1 MTTPTST
8 GDADGLPSW
17 MPDEAS
23 LARLAS
29 EMLGNFTASE
39 PTAGTDGRP
48 AGADGMPTAVDGMP
62 AGAGGIS
69 AGAGGM
75 PIAVDGT
82 PPVRPPYPGN
92 LPGLAGPVSSP
103 NVPAAPAA
111 GVTVPAWPDLPRLA
125 VDDLARAGRLDWA
138 VPDAAESTPTFY
150 FVREQGTQ
158 APPELQRTA
167 SPVFDVATVRR
178 DFPILGEQ
186 VHGRQLV
193 WLDNAAT
200 TQKPQV
206 VIDRLVNFYQHENS
220 NVHRGVH
227 ALATRATDAYE
238 GARQTVADFLGAS
251 SAADV
256 VFTRGTTEAINL
268 VAQAWGADHVGP
280 GDEIVLS
287 HLEHHANIV
296 PWQQLA
302 ERVGARLKVIPV
314 DDDGQLDLAAYATL
328 LTERTRLVSVAHVS
342 NVVGTVVP
350 VQEIIAAAHRAGAR
364 VLVDGAQAV
373 AHLPVSVDLLD
384 ADFYVFS
391 GHKIFGP
398 TGIGALY
405 AKPDIM
411 HGLSPWQGGGNMIK
425 DVTFERTLY
434 ELPPRR
440 FEAGTGSIADAAGL
454 GTALD
459 YVTRLG
465 LPNIASYE
473 HALLR
478 YAADQMQT
486 VPDLRLIGTAP
497 DKASVLSFV
506 LAGYT
511 PEEVGSALDSCA
523 IAVRAGHH
531 CAQPILRRYG
541 LEGAVR
547 ASLSMYNTREEVDL
561 LVAALRQLAADAGR
575 R

>member
-1 MTTPTST
+1 MTMPTPTS
-8 GDADGLPSW
+8 DADGLSSW
-17 MPDEAS
+17 IPDEAS
-23 LARLAS
+23 LSRLAS
-29 EMLGNFTASE
+29 EMLGNFTTSE
-39 PTAGTDGRP
+39 PAAEIAGKTAGVDGVP
-48 AGADGMPTAVDGMP
+48 AAVDGMP
-62 AGAGGIS
+62 T
-69 AGAGGM
+69 GAGGM
-75 PIAVDGT
+75 PTGAGGMPAAVYGVL
-82 PPVRPPYPGN
+82 PPVRPSYPAS
-92 LPGLAGPVSSP
+92 LPGLAAPVSP
-103 NVPAAPAA
+103 PGVPAAR
-111 GVTVPAWPDLPRLA
+111 VTVPGWPDLPKLA
-125 VDDLARAGRLDWA
+125 FDDLTRAGLQDWA
-138 VPDAAESTPTFY
+138 APGAAESTPTFY
-150 FVREQGTQ
+150 FIQEQVPQ
-158 APPELQRTA
+158 LPPELQRTA
-167 SPVFDVATVRR
+167 APAFDVATVRR
-178 DFPILGEQ
+178 DFPILGER
-186 VHGRQLV
+186 VNGRQLV
-193 WLDNAAT
+193 WLDNGAT

-206 VIDRLVNFYQHENS
+206 VIDRLVDFYLHENS

-287 HLEHHANIV
+287 YLEHHANIV

-314 DDDGQLDLAAYATL
+314 DGDGQLDLAAYATL
-328 LTERTRLVSVAHVS
+328 LTDRTRLVSVAHVS
-342 NVVGTVVP
+342 NVVGTIVP

-434 ELPPRR
+434 EVPPRR

-459 YVTRLG
+459 YVSRLG
-465 LPNIASYE
+465 LQNIASYE

-478 YAADQMQT
+478 YATDQLQA
-486 VPDLRLIGTAP
+486 VPGLRLIGTAP
-497 DKASVLSFV
+497 DRASALSFV

-531 CAQPILRRYG
+531 CAQPILRHYG
-541 LEGAVR
+541 LEGSVR
-547 ASLSMYNTREEVDL
+547 ASLAMYNTREEVDL